1 MALAD
6 AFLAPLG
13 LAALLAVVPIVV
25 LYLVQPDPRR
35 VELPTLR
42 LLLDDAERDASNPL
56 LERLRRSL
64 LLVLQLLVVV
74 ALALAL
80 AGPYVSVSE
89 SQTVEETV
97 IVLDGSASMGVQ
109 TDGGTRFTAAV
120 AAAREAT
127 TGTNAVVFAGR
138 ESRIVLRSGG
148 GDEVARTLDELAVVD
163 TPTDLGAAISQAASI
178 AGENA
183 RIVVLSDFADDTG
196 WTGAVRSARARDLQ
210 VDLRQFAGGGAA
222 NVGIVDRSFTGSNA
236 TLSVKNFGD
245 AAVTRSVTLGNQRR
259 SVTLGPGDLER
270 VSLAVPAGGGR
281 ARLSPGD
288 DFPTDDAA
296 YVAAPADPTVD
307 VLLLTND
314 RNRYLATALSV
325 IDEVDLTVDQPPTTV
340 ADGYDVVVY
349 SNLDP
354 ERLLRS
360 NVEAGRDVIE
370 AGGGVA
376 VVAQP
381 SPPDRLGDLLL
392 LAPSGVASN
401 PSVGRVTTGELTRG
415 IDFPPPERY
424 LTGTLRAGTPLVRT
438 GDGTPLVATQQRGA
452 GRVLYYGTVV
462 GDDPFRFNYQY
473 PVFWK
478 RATFYLAG
486 RDPLPTLNRE
496 TGGRLRFANETSVET
511 PDGTVSARLVPLDR
525 VGFYATGGRRIG
537 VSLYSEAE
545 SDVAAQSL
553 DARDDGTGVTSREE
567 ERRVP
572 RPLTPFVALG
582 ALLVAVGELAYLR
595 RRGDL

>member
-1 MALAD
+1 M
-6 AFLAPLG
+6 
-13 LAALLAVVPIVV
+13 
-25 LYLVQPDPRR
+25 
-35 VELPTLR
+35 
-42 LLLDDAERDASNPL
+42 
-56 LERLRRSL
+56 
-64 LLVLQLLVVV
+64 
-74 ALALAL
+74 
-80 AGPYVSVSE
+80 
-89 SQTVEETV
+89 
-97 IVLDGSASMGVQ
+97 IVLDGSASMGVE
-109 TDGGTRFTAAV
+109 TDGGTRFSAAV
-120 AAAREAT
+120 ADARGAA
-127 TGTNAVVFAGR
+127 TGTNAVVFAGS

-148 GDEVARTLDELAVVD
+148 GDEVDRTLDELAVVD

-183 RIVVLSDFADDTG
+183 RIVVFSDFADDAG
-196 WTGAVRSARARDLQ
+196 WTGAVRSARARNLQ

-222 NVGIVDRSFTGSNA
+222 NVGIVDRAFSGSNV

-245 AAVTRSVTLGNQRR
+245 AEVTRSITLGDQRR

-281 ARLSPGD
+281 AQLAPGD

-296 YVAAPADPTVD
+296 YIAAPADPTVD

-340 ADGYDVVVY
+340 EDGYDVIVY

-370 AGGGVA
+370 GGGGVA

-392 LAPSGVASN
+392 LSPSGVASN
-401 PSVGRVTTGELTRG
+401 PSVGQVTTDELTRG

-438 GDGTPLVATQQRGA
+438 GDGTPLVAVQQRGA
-452 GRVLYYGTVV
+452 GRVLYYGSVV
-462 GDDPFRFNYQY
+462 DDDPFRFNYQY

-496 TGGRLRFANETSVET
+496 TGGRLQFANETSVGT
-511 PDGTVSARLVPLDR
+511 PDGTVSAQLVPLDR
-525 VGFYATGGRRIG
+525 VGFYTTGARRIG

-545 SDVAAQSL
+545 SDVAAESL

-567 ERRVP
+567 ERQVP
-572 RPLTPFVALG
+572 RPLTPFIALG

>member
-1 MALAD
+1 MALSD
-6 AFLAPLG
+6 AFLTPLG
-13 LAALLAVVPIVV
+13 LVALLAVVPVIL

-35 VELPTLR
+35 IELPTLR
-42 LLLDDAERDASNPL
+42 LLLEDDERDASNPL
-56 LERLRRSL
+56 LERLRRSFL
-64 LLVLQLLVVV
+64 LLLQLLVIV
-74 ALALAL
+74 ALAAAL

-97 IVLDGSASMGVQ
+97 IVLDGSASMGVG

-120 AAAREAT
+120 AAAREET
-127 TGTNAVVFAGR
+127 TGTNAVVFAGS
-138 ESRIVLRSGG
+138 ESRVALRSGG
-148 GDEVARTLDELAVVD
+148 SDEVDRALDELSVVD

-183 RIVVLSDFADDTG
+183 RIVVLSDFADDAG
-196 WTGAVRSARARDLQ
+196 WTDAVRSTRARDLQ
-210 VDLRQFAGGGAA
+210 VDLRQFAGGGTA
-222 NVGIVDRSFTGSNA
+222 NVGIVDRAFSGRNV
-236 TLSVKNFGD
+236 TLSVKNFGTSR
-245 AAVTRSVTLGNQRR
+245 VTRSVTLGDQRR
-259 SVTLGPGDLER
+259 SVSLGPGDLER
-270 VSLAVPAGGGR
+270 VSLTVPAGGGR
-281 ARLSPGD
+281 AQLSPGD

-325 IDEVDLTVDQPPTTV
+325 IDEVRLTVDQPPTTV
-340 ADGYDVVVY
+340 EDGYDVILY
-349 SNLDP
+349 SNLDS
-354 ERLLRS
+354 ERLLRG

-370 AGGGVA
+370 AGGGVG
-376 VVAQP
+376 VLAQP
-381 SPPDRLGDLLL
+381 SPPGLLGDLLL
-392 LAPSGVASN
+392 LSPSGVASN
-401 PSVGRVTTGELTRG
+401 PSVGRVTNDELTRG

-424 LTGTLRAGTPLVRT
+424 LTGSLDAGTPLVRT
-438 GDGTPLVATQQRGA
+438 GNGTPLVATQQRGT
-452 GRVLYYGTVV
+452 GRVLYYGYVV
-462 GDDPFRFNYQY
+462 DDDPFRFNYQY

-496 TGGRLRFANETSVET
+496 TGGRLQFANATSVGT
-511 PDGTVSARLVPLDR
+511 PSGTVSARVVPLDE
-525 VGFYATGGRRIG
+525 VGFYGIGDRRIG

-545 SDVAAQSL
+545 SDVTAASL
-553 DARDDGTGVTSREE
+553 DERSDETGVTTREE

-572 RPLTPFVALG
+572 RPLTPFVALA
-582 ALLVAVGELAYLR
+582 ALLVAVGEIAYLR